1 MEDLSSRMGYL
12 KGLVDGLGVD
22 SDKKEGKVIY
32 QIIAVLDE
40 MVDSIRDLK
49 EDHDELFSYVEA
61 IDEDLTALEDDCYE
75 DDDYD
80 YDDLDDD
87 DYGFDD
93 FDDDDDDFD
102 EDDNDDY
109 GHELADGGEYE
120 VSFTVECPECRY
132 EVPIDDDILENEDSL
147 EVLCPNCGKVVFIN
161 DEEWEEELEE
171 IGDEG
176 GNISP
181 EE

>member
-22 SDKKEGKVIY
+22 GDKKEGKIIY

-40 MVDSIRDLK
+40 VVDSIRDLE
-49 EDHDELFSYVEA
+49 EDCDELYSYVETM
-61 IDEDLTALEDDCYE
+61 DEDLTALEDDCYE

-87 DYGFDD
+87 YDYDDDDFDD
-93 FDDDDDDFD
+93 FDDDDDD
-102 EDDNDDY
+102 DY
-109 GHELADGGEYE
+109 EHEFADGDEYE

-132 EVPIDDDILENEDSL
+132 EVPIDDDILENEDTL

-161 DEEWEEELEE
+161 DEEWEEGLEE
-171 IGDEG
+171 MVDEG
-176 GNISP
+176 GEDVTP
-181 EE
+181 EK